1 LTGFSFFAILDTAK
15 SEEVVPM
22 QIIDE
27 VWMTLNSVAAA
38 VLPVIMAFCP
48 FVIPKLGRN
57 ALG

>member
-1 LTGFSFFAILDTAK
+1 
-15 SEEVVPM
+15 M